1 MSEEYK
7 PLKQNHEKE
16 GGREADEEMD
26 KLTVEEMVDR

>member
-1 MSEEYK
+1 MTEEYK

-16 GGREADEEMD
+16 GSREEDEEMD